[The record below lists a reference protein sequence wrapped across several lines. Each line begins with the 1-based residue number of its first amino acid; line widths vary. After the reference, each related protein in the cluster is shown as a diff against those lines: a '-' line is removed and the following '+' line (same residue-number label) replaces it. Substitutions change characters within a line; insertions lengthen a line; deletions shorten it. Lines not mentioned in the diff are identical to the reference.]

1 MDGAGMAVLT
11 ALVVLVAL
19 VVAVLLLVQQ
29 RRRRAGLQE
38 RFGPEYEREV
48 DEQGDRRQA
57 EKRLAE
63 VAERRDRLEIRD
75 LDPAERQRFTQQWT
89 TVQAAFVDHPAAAT
103 RDADRLLGTVM
114 RDRGYPVDDFE
125 SRAEMVAADHPEV
138 VDHYRA
144 AHAVGSRSGAANTEE
159 LRQAFVQYRE
169 LFEVLVEG
177 DGTVD
182 LRPHERTDRPSPG

>member
-57 EKRLAE
+57 EKRLAD

>member
-11 ALVVLVAL
+11 ALVVLVVL

-125 SRAEMVAADHPEV
+125 TRAEMVAADHPDV

-144 AHAVGSRSGAANTEE
+144 AHAVAGRSGAANTEE
-159 LRQAFVQYRE
+159 LRQAFVHYRA
-169 LFEVLVEG
+169 LFEVLVAGE
-177 DGTVD
+177 GTVD